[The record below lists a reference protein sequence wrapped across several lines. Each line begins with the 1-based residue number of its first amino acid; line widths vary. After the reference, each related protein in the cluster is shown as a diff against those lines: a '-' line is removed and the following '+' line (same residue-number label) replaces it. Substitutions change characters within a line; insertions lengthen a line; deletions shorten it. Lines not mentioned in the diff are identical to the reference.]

1 MDEMSDQLTNNITI
15 RIAGREFPVK
25 VDQGDEEIIRNLE
38 KEINNKI
45 QFYKR
50 EFKDISHEDS
60 LIMTLLTYAFDL
72 TKSPQTS
79 DVQDS
84 LREKLKSIDQL
95 LDSSL

>member
-1 MDEMSDQLTNNITI
+1 MSDQQTKNITI
-15 RIAGREFPVK
+15 RIAGKAFPVK
-25 VDQGDEEIIRNLE
+25 VDHGDEEIIRNLE

-84 LREKLKSIDQL
+84 LREKLKTIDQL
-95 LDSSL
+95 LDVPL